1 MDEAWVIN
9 QVRTGKTDVFG
20 EIVEEY
26 QAAIFRHVL
35 RMTADR
41 EVAHDLTQ
49 DTFLKAYQ
57 SILKTDSEL
66 SLKAWLYRIATNN
79 ALKHHRR
86 RRLLTFVPF
95 RGTEKL
101 PATQATPNT
110 DEKIAIEDAR
120 TSTPGLGLLLWFQAV
135 YGDEAPEKWAAFSDR
150 ILTVTPGWSD
160 RCAAPSRASSRTS
173 NSGAM
178 RPCANCR
185 RSSTTIRPP
194 PSV

>member
-79 ALKHHRR
+79 ALKYHRR

-101 PATQATPNT
+101 PASQATPNT
-110 DEKIAIEDAR
+110 DEKIAIEDALLHVPPER
-120 TSTPGLGLLLWFQAV
+120 RVCLALHFVEGLRYREIAEILGVNEDAV
-135 YGDEAPEKWAAFSDR
+135 RKRVAKEREEFRKAYD
-150 ILTVTPGWSD
+150 
-160 RCAAPSRASSRTS
+160 SRAGGDTS
-173 NSGAM
+173 
-178 RPCANCR
+178 
-185 RSSTTIRPP
+185 
-194 PSV
+194 